1 MVDLVF
7 VTEFNDIYLKY
18 IKMAF
23 VTNVDDDDPTIL
35 SEVNVNIT
43 FLT

>member
-1 MVDLVF
+1 
-7 VTEFNDIYLKY
+7 
-18 IKMAF
+18 MAF

-43 FLT
+43 FLTWNPTLTSIYNDT